1 MARTRRVIRNCAMSP
16 AKPSRRHLLAGL
28 AACAVARLPAS
39 RALAQESR
47 LAPGQFSWNPDRS
60 PDGPVA
66 IIVSI
71 PDQLVHVYRN
81 AIEIGLSTCSTG
93 RPGHPTPTGVFTI
106 LQKQV
111 DHHSN
116 IYGGAEMADMERLTW
131 TGIALHVGGLPGYP
145 SSHGCVHLPRAFSD
159 KLYGITHVGTAVI
172 IADDATAPA
181 EIIHPGL
188 VLTQDAEEEI
198 DAALRKA
205 AARPIPTTGQPVSIL
220 VSSADRRFDILQG
233 GDTVASGSVAISD
246 PSVPLGS
253 HVLVFTRM
261 AGRGLVWQAVSH
273 GGGQPGTATTNVLA
287 RLQVD
292 AEGRKAIATHLHPG
306 ALLITTDRPLSP
318 DTRSGSGF
326 TILTS

>member
-1 MARTRRVIRNCAMSP
+1 MIGNRSMPPAR
-16 AKPSRRHLLAGL
+16 PSRRHLLAGL
-28 AACAVARLPAS
+28 AACAAMPLPAS
-39 RALAQESR
+39 RAFGQGRDLK
-47 LAPGQFSWNPDRS
+47 PGQFLWNPDRS

-81 AIEIGLSTCSTG
+81 AIEIGLSSCSTG

-116 IYGGAEMADMERLTW
+116 LYDGAEMADMERLTW

-145 SSHGCVHLPRAFSD
+145 SSHGCVHLPQAFSD

-172 IADDATAPA
+172 IADNVTAPR
-181 EIIHPGL
+181 EIVHPGL

-205 AARPIPTTGQPVSIL
+205 AGRPIPATGQPVSIL
-220 VSSADRRFDILQG
+220 VSGADRRFEILQG
-233 GDTVASGSVAISD
+233 GDTVASGSVTVSN
-246 PSVPLGS
+246 PTVPLGS
-253 HVLVFTRM
+253 HVLVFSRL

-273 GGGQPGTATTNVLA
+273 GDGRSGSDRAPTDMLA

-292 AEGRKAIATHLHPG
+292 ADGRKAIASHLHPG
-306 ALLITTDRPLSP
+306 ALLITTDAPLSP
-318 DTRSGSGF
+318 ASRSGSGF
-326 TILTS
+326 TILAS